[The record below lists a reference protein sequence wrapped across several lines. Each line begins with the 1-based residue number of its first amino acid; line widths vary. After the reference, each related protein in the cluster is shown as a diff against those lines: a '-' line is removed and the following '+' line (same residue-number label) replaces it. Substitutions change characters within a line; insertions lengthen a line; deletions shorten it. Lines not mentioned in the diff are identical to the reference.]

1 MSYIQKSDL
10 PTANLDSA
18 ARLYAGRGWLSLV
31 REALALISDSTII
44 MAIREDAGA
53 LRIELAYR
61 RPGRSTPEQ
70 RAALREIAERSLSVC
85 EICGAGG
92 RLRYDGLKAGRPA
105 GWHRSRCDLHVNTRT
120 DTDLENDEHG
130 H

>member
-1 MSYIQKSDL
+1 MATIITAGDL
-10 PTANLDSA
+10 PGVNLPADV
-18 ARLYAGRGWLSLV
+18 RLTAGRGWLALV
-31 REALALISDSTII
+31 REALAAIGDSEIV
-44 MAIREDAGA
+44 AIREDAGA
-53 LRIELAYR
+53 LRIELAHR

-70 RAALREIAERSLSVC
+70 RAALREIAQRSLSVC

-105 GWHRSRCDLHVNTRT
+105 GWHRSRCDLHANTRT